1 MTLSRAGLTRALRN
15 QLTGGEFGAMIDQ
28 IITVEQILTASDL
41 DFLAG
46 TQLDQPGVPGVYT
59 IWVCSTVGDST
70 ITISLGGRTLTD
82 QAVITL
88 RANSEIRENEDTFFQ
103 MLSRTGGRPVI
114 NITEVTAAS
123 IRVRV
128 KFLPAAA
135 T

>member
-1 MTLSRAGLTRALRN
+1 MVL
-15 QLTGGEFGAMIDQ
+15 DQ
-28 IITVEQILTASDL
+28 IITVEQVLTATDN
-41 DFLAG
+41 DFLSG

-59 IWVCSTVGDST
+59 IWAASTVGDST

-82 QAVITL
+82 AAVITL

-103 MLSRTGGRPVI
+103 ISSRTGGRPII
-114 NITEVTAAS
+114 NVTEVTAAS

-128 KFLPAAA
+128 KFLPVFA

>member
-1 MTLSRAGLTRALRN
+1 MVME
-15 QLTGGEFGAMIDQ
+15 QMV
-28 IITVEQILTASDL
+28 TVERLITASNA

-59 IWVCSTVGDST
+59 IWIASTVGDTVFSV
-70 ITISLGGRTLTD
+70 SLGGRLLTD
-82 QAVITL
+82 ANVAIL
-88 RANSEIRENEDTFFQ
+88 RANSEIREDEDSYIQ

-128 KFLPAAA
+128 KFIPAVR

>member
-1 MTLSRAGLTRALRN
+1 MVNAVLDREVWEVMLLERLLG
-15 QLTGGEFGAMIDQ
+15 Q
-28 IITVEQILTASDL
+28 IITVEQVLTASDA

-46 TQLDQPGVPGVYT
+46 TQLDQPGTPGVYT
-59 IWVCSTVGDST
+59 VWAASTVGDST
-70 ITISLGGRTLTD
+70 ITISMGGRTLTD

-103 MLSRTGGRPVI
+103 IASVTGGRPLI
-114 NITEVTAAS
+114 AITEVTAAS

-128 KFLPAAA
+128 KFLPAVS